1 MEKSRIL
8 VDEISSRV
16 TEAVTEN
23 LQKLQI
29 EKEKPI
35 TVKECAEFLSL
46 SVSNIHLKVSKGI
59 LPCHYIKGKKSKVY
73 FFKSELVTFLKNK
86 S

>member
-1 MEKSRIL
+1 MENSNVL

-16 TEAVTEN
+16 TKAVTEN
-23 LQKLQI
+23 LQKLNQ
-29 EKEKPI
+29 EKPI

-46 SVSNIHLKVSKGI
+46 SVSNIHLKVSKGL
-59 LPCHYIKGKKSKVY
+59 LPSHNIKGKKSKVY
-73 FFKSELVTFLKNK
+73 FFKSELITFLKSK

>member
-1 MEKSRIL
+1 MEKSKIL

-23 LQKLQI
+23 LQNLQI

-35 TVKECAEFLSL
+35 TVKECAEFLSGDCKI
-46 SVSNIHLKVSKGI
+46 VWD
-59 LPCHYIKGKKSKVY
+59 YY
-73 FFKSELVTFLKNK
+73 
-86 S
+86 